1 MSKLILVSISYDDDM
16 RKSLNNHKAGPI
28 PSSPLTDISH
38 WAGVEAIESVRE
50 RERTKESESLNTTIQ
65 MEMTD
70 DR

>member
-50 RERTKESESLNTTIQ
+50 RENERE
-65 MEMTD
+65 
-70 DR
+70 